1 MKLLLAI
8 FLFLFAG
15 AASAE
20 PISAGLIALGTAA
33 GAGAGAALMTGLMV
47 AGTAISVVGTVTG
60 SKKLSRFG
68 ALVSL
73 AGGIGAGYQAL
84 TAAASNVAE
93 SSAATAALS
102 QTPVA
107 GEAAVASG
115 VSGGEAVAR
124 GLEEAVPGLVN
135 QAAGAAP
142 AVAEAAAPA
151 AAETASSGM
160 QSAFRTAE
168 ITAQNASASPVAD
181 ALATASKHVGS
192 FLKNNKELVQ
202 LGAGAINGA
211 MNRSA
216 AAEGREAEWARE
228 DQRRA
233 DYNAG
238 IQSGSSVP
246 FRVQPGVNVTQ
257 TPVQDPNRYVP
268 QRGLINQNT
277 GG

>member
-1 MKLLLAI
+1 MKLLFAL
-8 FLFLFAG
+8 FLLLFAG

-84 TAAASNVAE
+84 TAAGTQVAE

-107 GEAAVASG
+107 GEAAVATG
-115 VSGGEAVAR
+115 VSGSDVVAR
-124 GLEEAVPGLVN
+124 GLEEAAPGLVN
-135 QAAGAAP
+135 QAAGAAAP
-142 AVAEAAAPA
+142 AAVEAAAPA
-151 AAETASSGM
+151 ITNPLDARLAAGTA
-160 QSAFRTAE
+160 ATP
-168 ITAQNASASPVAD
+168 ASLSPVAD

-192 FLKNNKELVQ
+192 FLKENKELVK
-202 LGAGAINGA
+202 LGAGAIDGA
-211 MNRSA
+211 MRGRA
-216 AAEGREAEWARE
+216 ASDLQAADWARE

-238 IQSGSSVP
+238 IQSGSNVP

-257 TPVQDPNRYVP
+257 TPVQDPNRYIP